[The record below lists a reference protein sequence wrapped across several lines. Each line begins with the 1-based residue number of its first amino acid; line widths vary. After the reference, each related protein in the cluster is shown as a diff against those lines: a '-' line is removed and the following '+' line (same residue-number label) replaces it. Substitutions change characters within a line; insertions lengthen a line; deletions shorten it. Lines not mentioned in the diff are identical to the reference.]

1 MYLADCH
8 NHTCC
13 SHDSEAPLSL
23 MLEQAARMGLSMVCT
38 TDHMD
43 LMDRQGTILPDW
55 DWVPILEQHEQAL
68 SACPPGVELRLGT
81 ELNMPHLLP
90 ERHLRLLARAPLDM
104 VVGSAHNMSAELGG
118 LDFLLWDYT
127 DEGLCYKAMDD
138 YFVSLLALSKTDF
151 IDILAHI
158 PYVFRYMNDR
168 DGNRVTL
175 ERYRDRLDTVLNNLI
190 HRGAGIEVNTNR
202 GKSLADYRPLLEQ
215 YHQLGGEII
224 TIGTDAHTPA
234 DLGKGVEEAARL
246 LKEIGFR
253 YYTVY
258 RRRKP
263 EFIPL

>member
-13 SHDSEAPLSL
+13 SHDSDAPLAL
-23 MLEQAARMGLSMVCT
+23 MLEQAARVGLSFVCT

-55 DWVPILEQHEQAL
+55 DWTPILEQHERAL
-68 SACPPGVELRLGT
+68 ATCPPGVELRLGA
-81 ELNMPHLLP
+81 ELNVPHLLP
-90 ERHLRLLARAPLDM
+90 DRHRRLLDQAPLDL

-127 DEGLCYKAMDD
+127 DEDLCYKALDD
-138 YFVSLLALSKTDF
+138 YFVSLLALSRTDF
-151 IDILAHI
+151 VDILGHI

-175 ERYRDRLDTVLNNLI
+175 DRYRDRLEVILSSLI

-202 GKSLADYRPLLEQ
+202 GKSLADYRFVLEE
-215 YHQLGGEII
+215 YRRLGGEII
-224 TIGTDAHTPA
+224 TMGTDAHTPA
-234 DLGKGVEEAARL
+234 DLGKGVAEGVQL
-246 LKEIGFR
+246 LQEIGFR